1 MEKLKVQL
9 IEALSSKGE
18 SILNGNDSN
27 VKQTPSPLPRQDE

>member
-18 SILNGNDSN
+18 SILNGNESN
-27 VKQTPSPLPRQDE
+27 VKQTPSPLLSQDD